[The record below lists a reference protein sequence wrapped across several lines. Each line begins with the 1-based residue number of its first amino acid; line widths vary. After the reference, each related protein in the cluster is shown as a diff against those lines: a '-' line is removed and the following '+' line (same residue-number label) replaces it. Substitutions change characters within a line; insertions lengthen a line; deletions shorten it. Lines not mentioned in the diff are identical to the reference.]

1 MVRSINI
8 EAIEKGIGVSWSAV
22 EDFLAGIDAT
32 RLSHKDIALALNE
45 SGLAEGWWAQSA
57 TIAFEQ
63 QIGRRQPGQ
72 DCDGQFQTSVSKTV
86 PGSMDQARD
95 QWVAVVGGVEEFSGI
110 AVTRGPELS
119 DTAKWR
125 YWRCGLADGSRV
137 NVHIYEK
144 AAGKASVGLQHERL
158 ESVDQLDHWRAF
170 WKAKLGELA

>member
-1 MVRSINI
+1 MVRSMNI
-8 EAIEKGIGVSWSAV
+8 EAIENGIGVSWSKV

-32 RLSHKDIALALNE
+32 TLSHKEIAQALNE

-57 TIAFEQ
+57 TVAFEQ

-72 DCDGQFQTSVSKTV
+72 DCDGEFQASVSKTV
-86 PGSMDQARD
+86 RGSMDQARD
-95 QWVAVVGGVEEFSGI
+95 KWVAVVGGAEEFSGI
-110 AVTRGPELS
+110 AVTRGPESS

-158 ESVDQLDHWRAF
+158 ESVEQLDHWRLF